1 MEALP
6 LAPRNGIPIN
16 EQVFKRCQAMAKR
29 TRQACQQPA
38 MANGKCRL
46 HGGKSTGIKTEMGK
60 QRHQKAVLKHGVY
73 IKETKQTF
81 RALRELLK
89 ESKDNLK
96 ELKG

>member
-6 LAPRNGIPIN
+6 LAPRDGVPIN

-46 HGGKSTGIKTEMGK
+46 HGGKSTGIQTETGK
-60 QRHQKAVLKHGVY
+60 QRQQKAVLKHGVY
-73 IKETKQTF
+73 TKETQQAF
-81 RALRELLK
+81 RALRALLK
-89 ESKDNLK
+89 ESKDTLQ